1 MFDDF
6 LDPVGEFRAYLD
18 YTQSFKVYPKLISI
32 VKYKGYIDKAAFL
45 LWSFIKMVRCSN
57 WGQIIGKLNVLAI
70 SSN

>member
-1 MFDDF
+1 MFVLSSLHYLFKPGDIIMFDDF

-45 LWSFIKMVRCSN
+45 L
-57 WGQIIGKLNVLAI
+57 
-70 SSN
+70 